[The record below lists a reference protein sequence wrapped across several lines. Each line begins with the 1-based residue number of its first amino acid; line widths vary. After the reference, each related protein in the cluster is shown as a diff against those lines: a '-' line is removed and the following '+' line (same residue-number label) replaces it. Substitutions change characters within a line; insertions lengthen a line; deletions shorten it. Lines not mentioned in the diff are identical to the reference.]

1 MTVADHGCSQNRVG
15 SIGASSAASGCGV
28 MRASAHARRDGSRSR
43 NSRLSASA
51 FVGPVVSAVTSFA
64 AVRLTISATRSPDM
78 SASASTNTTRPMRS
92 RPASAAFCMTMRP
105 ERLNALGGTLR
116 EDVTDGLTRAIDDPD
131 VRVIVI
137 TGAGKGFCAGGDVK
151 AMQDANAAGRPR
163 PLDERVAPSRDRT
176 VLLMRDS
183 PKPLIAAVNG
193 AAAGAGMNL
202 ALACDI
208 RLASSAAK
216 FSQAFVR
223 RGLHPDWGG
232 TYFLPRVVGM
242 AKACEM
248 IFTGELIDANEALR
262 LGIVSTVHPPE
273 RLLPAT
279 YELAAKIAQGPPIA
293 IRLARRAL
301 YRNLQE
307 DLRSALEFETFAQ
320 NICADTDDAREGIRA
335 FVEKREPKFTGR

>member
-1 MTVADHGCSQNRVG
+1 MSYESLLYETKDHVA
-15 SIGASSAASGCGV
+15 
-28 MRASAHARRDGSRSR
+28 
-43 NSRLSASA
+43 
-51 FVGPVVSAVTSFA
+51 T
-64 AVRLTISATRSPDM
+64 LTL
-78 SASASTNTTRPMRS
+78 N
-92 RPASAAFCMTMRP
+92 RP

-116 EDVTDGLTRAIDDPD
+116 EDLPAGLTRAIDDPD
-131 VRVIVI
+131 VRAIVI

-151 AMQDANAAGRPR
+151 AMQDANEAGRAR
-163 PLDERVAPSRDRT
+163 PLMERVAPSRDRT
-176 VLLMRDS
+176 VLLMRES

-208 RLASSAAK
+208 RLASSAAR

-248 IFTGELIDANEALR
+248 IFTGQLIDADEALR
-262 LGIVSTVHPPE
+262 LGIVSAVHPPE

-279 YELAAKIAQGPPIA
+279 YELATKIALGPPIA

-301 YRNLQE
+301 YRNAEADLQ
-307 DLRSALEFETFAQ
+307 SSLEFETFAQ
-320 NICADTDDAREGIRA
+320 NICSETEDAREGIRA
-335 FVEKREPKFTGR
+335 FVEKREPTFSGH